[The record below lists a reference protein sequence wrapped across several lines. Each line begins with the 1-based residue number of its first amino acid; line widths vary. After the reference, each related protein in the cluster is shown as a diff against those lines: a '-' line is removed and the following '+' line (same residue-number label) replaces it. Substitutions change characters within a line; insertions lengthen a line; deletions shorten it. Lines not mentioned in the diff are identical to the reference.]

1 MPSQPDSPG
10 DLEVGELLVNAVVI
24 MQLPA
29 DAFKLLP
36 FGLQVNTTVQL
47 DTHIDKYDIIDK
59 F

>member
-10 DLEVGELLVNAVVI
+10 DLEVGELLVNAVVSVVMLSSCRHSDSI
-24 MQLPA
+24 
-29 DAFKLLP
+29 
-36 FGLQVNTTVQL
+36 LQP